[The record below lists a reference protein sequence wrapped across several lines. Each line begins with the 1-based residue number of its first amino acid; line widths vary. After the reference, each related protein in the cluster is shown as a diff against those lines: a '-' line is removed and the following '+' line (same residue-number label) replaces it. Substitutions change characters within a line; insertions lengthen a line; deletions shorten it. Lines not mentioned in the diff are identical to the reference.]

1 MDLKN
6 IIILSVLI
14 YILYTTYSI
23 YSKPN
28 EKKES
33 FNQQKPLIGKKS
45 SSETFTQKEMRKYPN
60 MLKANCRITDRLHK
74 KLRRNNNYRC
84 GKGAKGKTDRETIN
98 NKRLCRDDIHKEI
111 VTALDAESNCIVSA
125 LFNDPKTT
133 SKGVFRYESP
143 SQDQDMLQ
151 RAESRDSRNSI
162 LRSELASMKF
172 PSRTAMKSIPL
183 SNYATPVVNTEINK
197 FNMYEEGPEYINKFF
212 MPTYESKKTSN
223 FAEINDSKIQVQG
236 KHGKYADIN
245 SYTDI
250 GFTSDPAFLY
260 RLSTYEKNKPRVESF
275 EKATAT
281 SKTKKIESFEQQ
293 SQSQHNQYEQHNQY
307 NNQFNQLENYNEY
320 PNIESMIEN
329 NY

>member
-28 EKKES
+28 KKKES
-33 FNQQKPLIGKKS
+33 FNQQKPLISKKS
-45 SSETFTQKEMRKYPN
+45 SSETFTPEEMRKYPN

-74 KLRRNNNYRC
+74 KLRKNNYYRC

-98 NKRLCRDDIHKEI
+98 NKRLCRDDVHKEI
-111 VTALDAESNCIVSA
+111 VAGLDAESNCITSA
-125 LFNDPKTT
+125 LINNPKTT
-133 SKGVFRYESP
+133 SKGIFRYESP
-143 SQDQDMLQ
+143 SQNIVQ
-151 RAESRDSRNSI
+151 RSESRDSI

-172 PSRTAMKSIPL
+172 PSRSAIKSIPL

-197 FNMYEEGPEYINKFF
+197 FNMYEEGPEYINKLF

-223 FAEINDSKIQVQG
+223 FAEINDGKIQG
-236 KHGKYADIN
+236 KTDKYADIN
-245 SYTDI
+245 SYSDI

-275 EKATAT
+275 EKAKA
-281 SKTKKIESFEQQ
+281 KTKKVESFEQ
-293 SQSQHNQYEQHNQY
+293 QSQHNQYEQHNQY
-307 NNQFNQLENYNEY
+307 NNQYNQIENYNEY